1 MRQKMKN
8 QIKNQEVVL
17 GKTNTEISGFNI
29 FSSKNHIP
37 NFPEA
42 IWKKGKCGVFFWKNS
57 GD

>member
-1 MRQKMKN
+1 MKN